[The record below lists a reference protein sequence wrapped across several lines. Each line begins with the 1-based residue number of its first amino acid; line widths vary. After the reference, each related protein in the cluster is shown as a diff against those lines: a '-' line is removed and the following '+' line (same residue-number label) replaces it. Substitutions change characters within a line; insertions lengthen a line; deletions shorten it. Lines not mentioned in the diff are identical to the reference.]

1 MAAHSEKSKD
11 NMKNDSIVEIKVSK
25 KSKNNAQNLN
35 KNKRLTINKSSD
47 WCRRPGPTLK
57 LILMILSSRRHLVIA
72 WLTENTSSNKLTFS
86 SKQNNQILLKLLSNQ
101 FQPIQ
106 KMQTQWRD
114 RNLNSKELRFTR
126 EWKLRTIQKALK
138 LHLHLFVNQLIR
150 PKMKKAKSNMLDIGS
165 QGSLIKS
172 QLCISQQSSKLKNQT
187 LFKRLTR
194 K

>member
-86 SKQNNQILLKLLSNQ
+86 SKQNNQIHLKLLSNQ

-126 EWKLRTIQKALK
+126 EWKLRIIQKALK
-138 LHLHLFVNQLIR
+138 LRLHRFVNQLIR
-150 PKMKKAKSNMLDIGS
+150 PKMKKAKNNMLDIGS

-172 QLCISQQSSKLKNQT
+172 QLCISQQNKLKNQT